1 MITGR
6 RCFFPRYLLCAWR
19 RKQTKLKIGMNKT
32 STQSSVK
39 WCLCTPD
46 VNQFKINKTKN
57 VSQQLF
63 ARHFRKNTLPNIC
76 DYRVFEL
83 ISNFA
88 ANEKHNVMSDK

>member
-1 MITGR
+1 MITER

-19 RKQTKLKIGMNKT
+19 RKQTKLKITMNKT

-39 WCLCTPD
+39 QCLHTPD

-63 ARHFRKNTLPNIC
+63 ARHFKKNTLPNIC
-76 DYRVFEL
+76 DYSVFEQ